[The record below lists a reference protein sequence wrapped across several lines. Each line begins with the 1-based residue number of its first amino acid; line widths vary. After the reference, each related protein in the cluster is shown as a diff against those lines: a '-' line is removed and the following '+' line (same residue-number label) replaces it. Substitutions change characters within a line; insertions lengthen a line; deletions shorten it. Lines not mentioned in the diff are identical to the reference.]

1 MRQVTWAGV
10 IGLALLVVSGPGA
23 QAARR
28 GGEGQY
34 RAVESRIFDAVKY
47 EGSTRTLTLVFDSGA
62 AYAYVDV
69 PRAVYD
75 DFVRIVNKGEYFNRH
90 IKRAYLGRRLESY
103 PASWCARD

>member
-1 MRQVTWAGV
+1 MKHVMWAGV
-10 IGLALLVVSGPGA
+10 MGVALLIVSDPGA
-23 QAARR
+23 EAARR

-47 EGSTRTLTLVFDSGA
+47 DGSTRTLTLVFDSGA
-62 AYAYVDV
+62 AYAYLEV

-90 IKRAYLGRRLESY
+90 IKRAYVMRRLNAY